1 MTRELHTKELPEKFT
16 QADQELRLVGLK
28 RRFPNTRLARL
39 AVGAAIVLLAAWAY
53 LPRLLFPISSNA
65 VINGHVV
72 TLRAPIG
79 GEVLAMPSAA
89 GRAVAKDEVLV
100 RLGNPRI
107 DNSQLAALRA
117 QQATLREKIGAI
129 QHELAQLKDL
139 ERRLNSDSG
148 VYRDAVGARYEALL
162 AEADARL
169 AARRAVATEA
179 AAALQRQQALYA
191 KRLTTLAALDA
202 AERTET
208 VARAELHEA
217 ERAVER
223 IRVEQRSAAQGI
235 YFGDGY
241 NNVPYTQQ
249 RSDEIQLR
257 MQALQSALSDTRSRL
272 RETERQAALEQ
283 QRLERLESAALA
295 APAAGRVWLE
305 LAAHGEY
312 VSAGAPL
319 LQILDS
325 SRLFLMVSLDER
337 YFDDIAVGDPAVV
350 ELVGAADAL
359 QGRVER
365 VQGNE
370 AKVDD
375 LVLAVAPPPV
385 KPREFRVVVALDM
398 RGFADGADAY
408 NHVGRRAKVSFRK
421 GPATGTPPA

>member
-1 MTRELHTKELPEKFT
+1 MTRELPTKELPDKSE

-53 LPRLLFPISSNA
+53 LPDLLFPISSNA

-79 GEVLAMPSAA
+79 GEVLAIPAAA
-89 GRAVAKDEVLV
+89 GRPVAKDEVLV

-107 DNSQLAALRA
+107 DDSRLTALRA
-117 QQATLREKIGAI
+117 EQATLREKIAAI
-129 QHELAQLKDL
+129 QHELAQLQGL
-139 ERRLNSDSG
+139 ERRLAGDSDQ
-148 VYRDAVGARYEALL
+148 YRAAVGVRYEALL
-162 AEADARL
+162 AEAEARL
-169 AARRAVATEA
+169 AARRAVADEA
-179 AAALQRQQALYA
+179 GTALKRQQTLYA

-202 AERTET
+202 AKRAES

-223 IRVEQRSAAQGI
+223 IRVEQRGAAQGI

-241 NNVPYTQQ
+241 NNVPYTRQ

-257 MQALQSALSDTRSRL
+257 AQTLQSALSDARIRL
-272 RETERQAALEQ
+272 KETEGQTTLEQ
-283 QRLERLESAALA
+283 QRLGRLDSAVLA
-295 APAAGRVWLE
+295 APAAGRVWLP

-319 LQILDS
+319 LQILDT

-337 YFDDIAVGDPAVV
+337 HFNDIAVGDLAVID
-350 ELVGAADAL
+350 LVGAPKAL
-359 QGRVER
+359 EGRVER

-375 LVLAVAPPPV
+375 SVLAVAPPPL
-385 KPREFRVVVALDM
+385 KPREFLVVVALDM
-398 RGFADGADAY
+398 RGFADGGAVY
-408 NHVGRRAKVSFRK
+408 NYVGRRAKVSFHK
-421 GPATGTPPA
+421 APAAS